1 MVHPEP
7 PNVCSEKQYLI
18 ESQCC
23 NLCPPGHRMV
33 NDCTKITD
41 TECSPCSRGE
51 FLDSW
56 NRETRCHPHRY
67 CDPNQGLLVLSEGT
81 SETDTI
87 CICDE
92 GQHCVN
98 EACEMCSPHSPCSAG
113 FGVKKNATRVSDTI
127 CEPCLV
133 GFFSNVSS
141 AYEECQPWT
150 SCEIKGLVE
159 LQAGTKKTDAVCDFP
174 RHRMR
179 PLVVIP
185 IVVAIL
191 FAIVLVSAC
200 ISESPG
206 KVPKAADNRAFYQK
220 DERQDPVEDS
230 EELAGHSTAAPV
242 QETLHW
248 CQPVTQEDG
257 KESRISVQERQ

>member
-1 MVHPEP
+1 
-7 PNVCSEKQYLI
+7 
-18 ESQCC
+18 
-23 NLCPPGHRMV
+23 MV

-150 SCEIKGLVE
+150 RYKNSSLV
-159 LQAGTKKTDAVCDFP
+159 FP
-174 RHRMR
+174 APRGAWDLL
-179 PLVVIP
+179 PFYP
-185 IVVAIL
+185 ATYP
-191 FAIVLVSAC
+191 SA
-200 ISESPG
+200 
-206 KVPKAADNRAFYQK
+206 
-220 DERQDPVEDS
+220 
-230 EELAGHSTAAPV
+230 LAPHVHTHSYNV
-242 QETLHW
+242 
-248 CQPVTQEDG
+248 
-257 KESRISVQERQ
+257 